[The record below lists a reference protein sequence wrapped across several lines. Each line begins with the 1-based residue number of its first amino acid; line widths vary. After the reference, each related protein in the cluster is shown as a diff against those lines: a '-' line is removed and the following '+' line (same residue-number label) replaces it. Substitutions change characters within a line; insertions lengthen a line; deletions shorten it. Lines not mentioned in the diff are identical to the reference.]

1 MVNMISQV
9 NFDINLVSINNFIQN
24 FFIKKLTKGGRET
37 VDSMILI
44 GVEEYGIE
52 LVCIETEVLEISD
65 FG

>member
-1 MVNMISQV
+1 M
-9 NFDINLVSINNFIQN
+9 
-24 FFIKKLTKGGRET
+24 
-37 VDSMILI
+37 DSMILI